1 MKSNASM
8 PSSFIIPQLPYA
20 SVEEAAAWLERA
32 FGFTVRVT
40 IADHRIQMNAAG
52 GHVVLTKADGPISKC
67 ALMVRVADVYAH
79 HARVVAAGAGEN
91 VLAPPQSQPYGER
104 QYTVID
110 CGGHAWTFSQSLENV
125 APESWGG
132 TSGRL

>member
-8 PSSFIIPQLPYA
+8 PSSFIIPELPYR
-20 SVEEAAAWLERA
+20 SVAEAAVWLERA

-40 IADHRIQMNAAG
+40 IGDHRIQMNAAG
-52 GHVVLTKADGPISKC
+52 GHVVLTQADEPSSKC
-67 ALMVRVADVYAH
+67 SVMVRVEDVYAH
-79 HARVVAAGAGEN
+79 HARVVAAGAGDN
-91 VLAPPQSQPYGER
+91 VVAQPQSHPYGER
-104 QYTVID
+104 QYTVVDI
-110 CGGHAWTFSQSLENV
+110 GGHAWTFSQTLENV